1 MPPQEQAPQ
10 EGSLMLVAVEGRF
23 WGWIQFADTVRPG
36 ASQAVEHL
44 HALGIERVVML
55 TGDRSQEAKRLAKT
69 VGIDDWHAR
78 LLPQNKVDWIR
89 GARDDGKRVA
99 MAGDG
104 VNDAPALA
112 AADLGIVMGGTGTAV
127 AAETA
132 DIALM
137 RGDIGQLPTAIAISQ
152 MTLRGIKQNLLFA
165 LVWNLVGIALAATG
179 VLGPIAAALAHNL
192 GSVAVVV
199 NAARYVAAPTKL
211 PPHVHQERVAQQT

>member
-1 MPPQEQAPQ
+1 
-10 EGSLMLVAVEGRF
+10 
-23 WGWIQFADTVRPG
+23 
-36 ASQAVEHL
+36 
-44 HALGIERVVML
+44 
-55 TGDRSQEAKRLAKT
+55 
-69 VGIDDWHAR
+69 
-78 LLPQNKVDWIR
+78 
-89 GARDDGKRVA
+89 

-137 RGDIGQLPTAIAISQ
+137 QGDIGQLPTAIAVSQ

-165 LVWNLVGIALAATG
+165 LVWNLLGIALAATG

-199 NAARYVAAPTKL
+199 NAARYVAAPSKI
-211 PPHVHQERVAQQT
+211 PPHVHQPRVAPRPDAVSDPA

>member
-1 MPPQEQAPQ
+1 
-10 EGSLMLVAVEGRF
+10 
-23 WGWIQFADTVRPG
+23 
-36 ASQAVEHL
+36 
-44 HALGIERVVML
+44 ML
-55 TGDRSQEAKRLAKT
+55 TGDRHQEAKRLAET

-78 LLPQNKVDWIR
+78 LLPDHKVDWIR
-89 GARDDGKRVA
+89 NARSEGRHVA

-152 MTLRGIKQNLLFA
+152 IDPARHQAKSA
-165 LVWNLVGIALAATG
+165 LCAGLEPPRHCAGSHRRP
-179 VLGPIAAALAHNL
+179 GPVAAALAHNL

-199 NAARYVAAPTKL
+199 NAARYVAAPSKI
-211 PPHVHQERVAQQT
+211 PPHVHQPRVALQPDAVSDPA